1 VKQGRH
7 CRIPEGPHDLR
18 RLWSEATPFAGR
30 DLPEWL
36 AAEDAADYR
45 CLGSL
50 SLAGLSAVERD
61 RADEELGELELAR
74 LIVDT
79 DSHDDNILHLAIGR
93 PRVEPVWSIGIH
105 EGDAPWSLSDRP
117 HENPVLTAASV
128 TDVPATSVADPF
140 LMRRDGR
147 WFMFFE
153 VVNWRT
159 WKGEIGLATSSDG
172 LTWRYEQIVLTEP
185 FHLSYPYVFEADDGI
200 YMIPETSQTEA
211 VRLYRATRFPTEWE
225 YVGDLL
231 QGRPFADASVV
242 RHQDR
247 WWLFAETSGDRND
260 TLRLYHADALAGS
273 WQEHPQSPVI
283 QGDAENARPA
293 GRIIAADG
301 HLFRFAQNCRTA
313 YGTDV
318 RVREIMRLTTTEF
331 VERPLGTGPVL
342 GPTRTGWNAGGM
354 HHVDPLPLAH
364 SRWLAA
370 VDGWRMDDEA
380 DAP

>member
-1 VKQGRH
+1 MKQARH

-18 RLWSEATPFAGR
+18 RLWSEATPLAGR
-30 DLPEWL
+30 PLPDWL

-45 CLGSL
+45 WLGSV
-50 SLAGLSAVERD
+50 SLAGLSPVERGQ
-61 RADEELGELELAR
+61 AEDECGELELAR
-74 LIVDT
+74 LVVD
-79 DSHDDNILHLAIGR
+79 DDPSDGRVRHVYISR
-93 PRVEPVWSIGIH
+93 PRPEPVWSIGIH
-105 EGDAPWSLSDRP
+105 EGDAPWSLLDRP
-117 HENPVLTAASV
+117 QNNPVLTAASV

-140 LMRRDGR
+140 LLCRDGR

-172 LTWRYEQIVLTEP
+172 LAWRYEQIVLTES

-200 YMIPETSQTEA
+200 YMIPETSQAEA

-231 QGRPFADASVV
+231 QGHPFADASVV
-242 RHQDR
+242 RHQGR

-260 TLRLYHADALAGS
+260 TLRLYHADALMGP
-273 WQEHPQSPVI
+273 WQEHPQSPVVC
-283 QGDAENARPA
+283 GDAENARPA

-301 HLFRFAQNCRTA
+301 RLFRFAQNCGPA

-318 RVREIMRLTTTEF
+318 RVREIVRLNTNEF
-331 VERPLGTGPVL
+331 AEQPLGTGPIL
-342 GPTRTGWNAGGM
+342 RPARADWNAGGM
-354 HHVDPLPLAH
+354 HHVDPLPL
-364 SRWLAA
+364 SDGRWRAA

-380 DAP
+380 GAP

>member
-1 VKQGRH
+1 MKQARH
-7 CRIPEGPHDLR
+7 CRIPEGPHDLL
-18 RLWSEATPFAGR
+18 RLWSEATPLAGR
-30 DLPEWL
+30 PLPDWL

-45 CLGSL
+45 LLGSV
-50 SLAGLSAVERD
+50 SLAGLS
-61 RADEELGELELAR
+61 DEERGQAEDECGELELAR
-74 LIVDT
+74 LVVD
-79 DSHDDNILHLAIGR
+79 DDPSDGQLRHVYISR
-93 PRVEPVWSIGIH
+93 PRPEPAWSIGIH
-105 EGDAPWSLSDRP
+105 EGDAPWSLSDRL
-117 HENPVLTAASV
+117 HQNPVLTAASV

-140 LMRRDGR
+140 LLCRDGR

-159 WKGEIGLATSSDG
+159 WKGEIGLATSNDG
-172 LTWRYEQIVLTEP
+172 LAWRYEQIVLAEP

-200 YMIPETSQTEA
+200 YMIPETSQAEA
-211 VRLYRATRFPTEWE
+211 VRLYQAKSFPTEWE

-231 QGRPFADASVV
+231 QGLPFADASVV
-242 RHQDR
+242 RHQGR

-260 TLRLYHADALAGS
+260 TLRLYHADALAGP

-293 GRIIAADG
+293 GRIVAAG
-301 HLFRFAQNCRTA
+301 GRLLRFAQNCRPA

-318 RVREIMRLTTTEF
+318 RVREIVRLTATEF
-331 VERPLGTGPVL
+331 AEQALGAGPIL
-342 GPTRTGWNAGGM
+342 GPARAGWNAGGM
-354 HHVDPLPLAH
+354 HHVDPLPLADG
-364 SRWLAA
+364 RWLAA

>member
-1 VKQGRH
+1 MKQGRY

-18 RLWSEATPFAGR
+18 RLWTEATPLTGCDR
-30 DLPEWL
+30 PDWL
-36 AAEDAADYR
+36 TAEDAADYR
-45 CLGSL
+45 RLGSV
-50 SLAGLSAVERD
+50 SLAGLSAVERV
-61 RADEELGELELAR
+61 RAEDECGELELAR
-74 LIVDT
+74 LVVD
-79 DSHDDNILHLAIGR
+79 DDPSDGQVRHVYIGR

-105 EGDAPWSLSDRP
+105 EGDAPWSLSARP
-117 HENPVLTAASV
+117 QENPVLTAASV

-140 LMRRDGR
+140 LLRRDGR

-153 VVNWRT
+153 VMNWRN

-200 YMIPETSQTEA
+200 SMIPETSQAGA

-242 RHQDR
+242 RHQNR

-260 TLRLYHADALAGS
+260 TLRLYHADAVTGP

-301 HLFRFAQNCRTA
+301 RLFRFAQNCRPA

-318 RVREIMRLTTTEF
+318 RVREIVRLTTNEF
-331 VERPLGTGPVL
+331 VEQPLGTGPVL
-342 GPTRTGWNAGGM
+342 GPALAGWNAGGM

-370 VDGWRMDDEA
+370 VDGWRME
-380 DAP
+380 